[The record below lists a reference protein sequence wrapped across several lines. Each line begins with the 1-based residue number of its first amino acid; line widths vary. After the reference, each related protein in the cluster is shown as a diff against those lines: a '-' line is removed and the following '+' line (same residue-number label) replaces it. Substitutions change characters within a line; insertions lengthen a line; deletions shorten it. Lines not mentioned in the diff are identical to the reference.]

1 MKLKVMS
8 TLILLI
14 ITAIIP
20 NNITYTLLFMYM
32 IYVGIQAVK
41 THLYA
46 TKGLEPD
53 LYFLPNAL
61 MYIAG
66 LVLVSIQIYGI
77 QWSH

>member
-1 MKLKVMS
+1 MRLIVKGA
-8 TLILLI
+8 LILLV

-32 IYVGIQAVK
+32 IYVGIQTVK
-41 THLYA
+41 TYLYG
-46 TKGLEPD
+46 TKGLEYD

-61 MYIAG
+61 MYMAG